1 MSSGLEAGVQAVS
14 QEIVPSATAVRL
26 SQQIL
31 RSELNFDAALD
42 RLAGHLLSD
51 PHVDAV
57 AIALTTFSP
66 TDESEWVHLGKR
78 AWLRE
83 WRRPGAK
90 CTVMP
95 DAEADAQDAFSM
107 PWVSQRSRLGIV
119 VIPDRDK
126 LPHEAAQD
134 AREMAQCHVRGIVN
148 TSLLSGADMFGS
160 FSMGSERAGD
170 WPESLVADLRLLSSA
185 FTSRMSADAAR
196 RSLADAIVRG
206 DQASAVQQQFFAATG
221 HELRTP
227 ISAILGFAEVL
238 QSEAEDLEGVED
250 VQQVAGFVA
259 QVRKDAG
266 IIVGAGEQLL
276 AIVEDLLS
284 TARLL
289 GDGGRETVMVA
300 EAVQDVVHWVRTP
313 ASAAE
318 VQVSVEVD
326 PALVVAATPA
336 GVRQVLTNLVGN
348 AIAHNRRGGAV
359 TVTATS
365 TRGEG
370 GESRVRI
377 SVRDTGPG
385 LTPRQLSQVFEPFV
399 RFAEPGV
406 RGTGLGLS
414 LARAVAE
421 RDGGRLG
428 VDSRPGEGSTF
439 WIDLPAPPD

>member
-1 MSSGLEAGVQAVS
+1 
-14 QEIVPSATAVRL
+14 
-26 SQQIL
+26 
-31 RSELNFDAALD
+31 
-42 RLAGHLLSD
+42 
-51 PHVDAV
+51 
-57 AIALTTFSP
+57 
-66 TDESEWVHLGKR
+66 
-78 AWLRE
+78 
-83 WRRPGAK
+83 
-90 CTVMP
+90 
-95 DAEADAQDAFSM
+95 M